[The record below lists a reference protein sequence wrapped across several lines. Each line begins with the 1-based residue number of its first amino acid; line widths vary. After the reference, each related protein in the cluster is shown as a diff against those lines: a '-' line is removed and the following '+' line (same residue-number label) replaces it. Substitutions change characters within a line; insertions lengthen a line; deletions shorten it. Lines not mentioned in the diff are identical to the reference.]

1 MKDGLTPRIYYS
13 LSQVFSIKS
22 WKNIGKFLAYI
33 WAIDKINLIGNGLI
47 RLISTFVPIVSLY
60 VGKLII
66 DELVYGKDFDKILL
80 FVIIEAVIVISTN
93 AMSRVSSYINQKLNY
108 NFELQTTNRL
118 IEQFNSL
125 SMRQVENADIK
136 NKFYLAKN
144 ESHDGSSLID
154 ELLGTIESSFS
165 IITLSVAVIVYN
177 PIAVMAFIVT
187 AFLIFISETRFY
199 SYIYK
204 LQREWIPERRKA
216 DYYCD
221 LLTDDKNYKETRLF
235 QSLFFFSKLFF
246 TKKREF
252 QQRNL
257 KIQKKRMMVNIFLY
271 AINLVVYY
279 CIYIL
284 FINDVILGLLTV
296 GTLTYISGILLNL
309 RNRINSFFNSVAWLN
324 DRASYLG
331 DFFAFFALKPDLDD
345 MEGRQVDE
353 NVAMEGLVFSHVG
366 YKYENKDDWAVYDLN
381 FRIKEG
387 ERVLIMGL
395 NGSGKTTIIKLICKL
410 YQPTVGNIYLNGRN
424 IHTIDDREYYQKVNA
439 IFQDYIRYEMT
450 VSENIAVGDISQLYN
465 MAAIE
470 QCAKESGINDLIE
483 KLPNK
488 YQQQLGKYFN
498 NGIQLS
504 GGEWQKIAI
513 ARALYGKRSWLLL
526 DEPSSALDILSER
539 KLYQE
544 LLNSQTGTK
553 RTIILVSHRLNNLQ
567 CIDHIIMLKK
577 GVVARNEIMIDPVEG
592 EKIYRD
598 MIETIE

>member
-1 MKDGLTPRIYYS
+1 MKDELTPRILYS
-13 LSQVFSIKS
+13 LSQIISIRS

-47 RLISTFVPIVSLY
+47 RLISTFVPVVSLY

-93 AMSRVSSYINQKLNY
+93 ALSRVSSYINQKLNY
-108 NFELQTTNRL
+108 KFELQTTNRL
-118 IEQFNSL
+118 IKQFNSL

-199 SYIYK
+199 SFIYK

-216 DYYCD
+216 DYYYD
-221 LLTDDKNYKETRLF
+221 LLTDDKNYKEIRLF

-252 QQRNL
+252 QHRNL
-257 KIQKKRMMVNIFLY
+257 KIQKKRMMVNTFLY

-324 DRASYLG
+324 DRAAYLG
-331 DFFAFFALKPDLDD
+331 DFFAFFALKPDMDD
-345 MEGRQVDE
+345 MEGHQVDE
-353 NVAMEGLVFSHVG
+353 NVTMEGLVFSHVG

-410 YQPTVGNIYLNGRN
+410 YQPTIGNIYLNGRN

-450 VSENIAVGDISQLYN
+450 VSENIAVGDTSQLDN

-483 KLPNK
+483 RLPNK
-488 YQQQLGKYFN
+488 YQQQLGKYFKD
-498 NGIQLS
+498 GIQLS

-539 KLYQE
+539 KLYQD
-544 LLNSQTGTK
+544 LLNSQTCTK
-553 RTIILVSHRLNNLQ
+553 RTIIIVSHRLNNLQ
-567 CIDHIIMLKK
+567 YIDHIIMLKK
-577 GVVARNEIMIDPVEG
+577 GVVVKNEELKEFPKYENYTDILLNAD
-592 EKIYRD
+592 
-598 MIETIE
+598 

>member
-1 MKDGLTPRIYYS
+1 MKDELTPRIFYS
-13 LSQVFSIKS
+13 LSQIISIRS

-93 AMSRVSSYINQKLNY
+93 ALSRVSSYINQKLNY
-108 NFELQTTNRL
+108 KFELQTTNRL
-118 IEQFNSL
+118 IKQFNSL

-144 ESHDGSSLID
+144 ESHDGSSLIY

-199 SYIYK
+199 SFIYK

-216 DYYCD
+216 DYYYD
-221 LLTDDKNYKETRLF
+221 LLTDDKNYKEIRLF

-252 QQRNL
+252 QHRNL
-257 KIQKKRMMVNIFLY
+257 KIQKKRMMVNTFLY

-284 FINDVILGLLTV
+284 FINDVTLGLLTV

-324 DRASYLG
+324 DRAAYLG
-331 DFFAFFALKPDLDD
+331 DFFAFFALKPDMDD
-345 MEGRQVDE
+345 LEGPQVDE
-353 NVAMEGLVFSHVG
+353 NVTMEGLVFSHVG
-366 YKYENKDDWAVYDLN
+366 YKYESKDDWAVYDLN

-410 YQPTVGNIYLNGRN
+410 YQPTIGNIYLNGRN

-450 VSENIAVGDISQLYN
+450 VSENIAVGDTSQLDN

-483 KLPNK
+483 RLPNK
-488 YQQQLGKYFN
+488 YQQQLGKYFKD
-498 NGIQLS
+498 GIQLS

-539 KLYQE
+539 KLYQD
-544 LLNSQTGTK
+544 LLNSQTCTK
-553 RTIILVSHRLNNLQ
+553 RTIIIVSHRLNNLQ
-567 CIDHIIMLKK
+567 YIDHIIMLKK
-577 GVVARNEIMIDPVEG
+577 GVVVKNEELKEFPKYENYTDILLNAD
-592 EKIYRD
+592 
-598 MIETIE
+598 